1 MAYATPRSMNARKK
15 RSVCRQ
21 STADNRT
28 VCNSHVPY
36 VIFSSIGGTMRD
48 TQKLSICIL
57 FSIFPFP
64 AGPGVGGAAN
74 SPSWPKRRGRYR
86 ELAQTWA

>member
-48 TQKLSICIL
+48 TQKLSIQLAEAARAVPGARADMGMTSAITVQET
-57 FSIFPFP
+57 
-64 AGPGVGGAAN
+64 GPQ
-74 SPSWPKRRGRYR
+74 
-86 ELAQTWA
+86 E